1 MTQCRMQESDLRVYA
16 LVVILS
22 AGGGPAVSLQPL
34 IPKWE
39 VAYCCHL
46 LQAPKIRAKS
56 YSMFEIVKN
65 GTLKLHH
72 QAIHKKYP
80 AHTCASIY
88 F

>member
-1 MTQCRMQESDLRVYA
+1 MSQCRMQESDLRVYA

-65 GTLKLHH
+65 GTLKPHH
-72 QAIHKKYP
+72 QAIHKKYT